1 MSNSFKYALICFKK
15 NFLAPN
21 TFRLMNQIIFSIFVQ
36 GFCRIG
42 GSKSISMALVKIK
55 PQNELGDIIPDIC
68 VKFNR
73 FRVIHGF
80 FIFVQRVV

>member
-1 MSNSFKYALICFKK
+1 
-15 NFLAPN
+15 
-21 TFRLMNQIIFSIFVQ
+21 MNQVVFSIFVQ

-55 PQNELGDIIPDIC
+55 PQNELGDIISEFS

-73 FRVIHGF
+73 FRIIQIGF